1 MKSITVPSYG
11 RSCLVDN
18 DRSSSNVDGSGQSS
32 SQAWRQEA
40 SAGSARQCEE
50 VCGRSGKDR
59 IWNEVEYLLGSLDR
73 IKAQLTDGTDWE
85 RGEIDWINERYR
97 ICRQR
102 ALDYVLCL
110 NISTVLETV
119 SFPGEHLTYL
129 EVARRVVVDC
139 SEWELG
145 NAIRQIGLNPH
156 ERVYY
161 KARTDLV
168 SVEMAEEL
176 LLSMLADGEYVLAGD
191 FTKELALPVKSAT
204 YTALKK
210 ELVGR
215 GWKWYSK
222 KVEGKVVKAISR

>member
-1 MKSITVPSYG
+1 M
-11 RSCLVDN
+11 
-18 DRSSSNVDGSGQSS
+18 
-32 SQAWRQEA
+32 
-40 SAGSARQCEE
+40 
-50 VCGRSGKDR
+50 
-59 IWNEVEYLLGSLDR
+59 
-73 IKAQLTDGTDWE
+73 
-85 RGEIDWINERYR
+85 
-97 ICRQR
+97 
-102 ALDYVLCL
+102 LCL

-168 SVEMAEEL
+168 SVEVAEEL
-176 LLSMLADGEYVLAGD
+176 LLGMLGDAEFVLAGE
-191 FTKELALPVKSAT
+191 FLKALTLPAKSAT

-210 ELVGR
+210 ELVDR
-215 GWKWYSK
+215 GWKWK
-222 KVEGKVVKAISR
+222 TKMIDKKVVKVICN